1 MVNNYTPLKAQE
13 LEAARAA
20 ADRLA
25 QAANGDEALK
35 YYIYDTQNEEPI
47 ELPAGAAVILRD
59 LLANMSRGHGITMF
73 PRLAE
78 LTTVEAADILNV
90 SRPYLIKL
98 LDEGKMP
105 YRMVGSHRRIPLR
118 DVMSYKAES
127 DKRMDEAMD
136 ELVALSQE
144 LGLYDL

>member
-1 MVNNYTPLKAQE
+1 MVKNYVPLKARE

-25 QAANGDEALK
+25 SVANGDDAPK
-35 YYIYDTQNEEPI
+35 YFIYDSQNEEPI

-78 LTTVEAADILNV
+78 LTTVEAAGILNV
-90 SRPYLIKL
+90 SRPYVIKL
-98 LDEGKMP
+98 LDEGKLP
-105 YRMVGSHRRIPLR
+105 HRMVGSHRRIPLE
-118 DVMSYKAES
+118 DVLTYKAES
-127 DKRMDEAMD
+127 DRRMDEVMD

-144 LGLYDL
+144 LGLYDR